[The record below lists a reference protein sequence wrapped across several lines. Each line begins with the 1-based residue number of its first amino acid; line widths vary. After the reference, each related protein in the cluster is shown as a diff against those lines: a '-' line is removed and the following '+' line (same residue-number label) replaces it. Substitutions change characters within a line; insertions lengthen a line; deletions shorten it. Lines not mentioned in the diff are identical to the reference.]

1 MKDEYQF
8 ELRMVLP
15 ESDKPEI
22 ERLTRNLVK
31 EKGQNE
37 PFDEKRF
44 DWGIMRRIFDPLQRH
59 GTFVAVDKKKPGHLA
74 GMIFSEL
81 RVDPF
86 GTSEAYIKQIHVDEE
101 YRGKSLGKRLL
112 TLTLESLKRS
122 NIRLVKVNLP
132 QDPALHDKINNEFEF
147 DDFKF
152 RPTYTVMELKL
163 DEY

>member
-1 MKDEYQF
+1 MDDEF

-15 ESDKPEI
+15 DSDKPEI

-31 EKGQNE
+31 EKEKDE

-59 GTFVAVDKKKPGHLA
+59 GTYVAVDKKTGKLA

-112 TLTLESLKRS
+112 TLALESLKKS

-132 QDPALHDKINNEFEF
+132 QEPALHDKINNEFQF

-152 RPTYTVMELKL
+152 RPTYTVMELKF
-163 DEY
+163 EEE

>member
-1 MKDEYQF
+1 MDDEF

-15 ESDKPEI
+15 EDKQEI
-22 ERLTRNLVK
+22 ENLTRNLIK
-31 EKGQNE
+31 EKGKNE

-44 DWGIMRRIFDPLQRH
+44 DWGIMRRIFDPLQRR
-59 GTFVAVDKKKPGHLA
+59 GTYVAVDKKSGKLA

-86 GTSEAYIKQIHVDEE
+86 GTSEAYIKQIHVDQE

-112 TLTLESLKRS
+112 TLALESLKKS

-132 QDPALHDKINNEFEF
+132 QDPSLHDKINDEFEF
-147 DDFKF
+147 DSFKF
-152 RPTYTVMELKL
+152 QPTYTVMELKL
-163 DEY
+163 DE

>member
-1 MKDEYQF
+1 MDDEF

-15 ESDKPEI
+15 DSDKPEI

-31 EKGQNE
+31 EKEKDE

-59 GTFVAVDKKKPGHLA
+59 GTYVAVDKKTGKLA

-112 TLTLESLKRS
+112 TLALDSLKKS

-132 QDPALHDKINNEFEF
+132 QEPALHDKINNEFQF
-147 DDFKF
+147 DDFNF
-152 RPTYTVMELKL
+152 HPTYTVMELKFE
-163 DEY
+163 D

>member
-1 MKDEYQF
+1 MDDEF
-8 ELRMVLP
+8 EIRMVLP
-15 ESDKPEI
+15 DSDKGEI

-31 EKGQNE
+31 EKEKNE

-59 GTFVAVDKKKPGHLA
+59 GTLVAVDKKSGKLA

-86 GTSEAYIKQIHVDEE
+86 GSSEAYIKQIHVDEE

-112 TLTLESLKRS
+112 TLALESLKKS
-122 NIRLVKVNLP
+122 HIKKVKVNLP
-132 QDPALHDKINNEFEF
+132 QDPALHDKINNEFQF

-152 RPTYTVMELKL
+152 QPTYTVMELKFE
-163 DEY
+163 D

>member
-1 MKDEYQF
+1 MDDEF

-15 ESDKPEI
+15 DSDKPEI

-31 EKGQNE
+31 EKEKDE

-59 GTFVAVDKKKPGHLA
+59 GTYVAVDKKTGKLA

-112 TLTLESLKRS
+112 TLALESLKKS

-132 QDPALHDKINNEFEF
+132 QEPALHDKINNEFQF

-152 RPTYTVMELKL
+152 RPTYTVMELKF
-163 DEY
+163 EE

>member
-1 MKDEYQF
+1 MDKEEF

-15 ESDKPEI
+15 EDKDEI

-31 EKGQNE
+31 EKEKNE

-59 GTFVAVDKKKPGHLA
+59 GTFVAVDKKTRNLA

-86 GTSEAYIKQIHVDEE
+86 GTSEAYIKQIHVDKE
-101 YRGKSLGKRLL
+101 YRGRSLGKRLL
-112 TLTLESLKRS
+112 TMALESLRKS

-132 QDPALHDKINNEFEF
+132 QDPALHDKINDEFEF
-147 DDFKF
+147 DEFKF
-152 RPTYTVMELKL
+152 RPTYTVMELKFE
-163 DEY
+163 D